1 MAGLV
6 LIVKYELM
14 DGLQF
19 VSGEA
24 NRLVWQ

>member
-1 MAGLV
+1 V